1 MDSPSAPRI
10 RPLQQAPFADFAAE
24 DLVERGHG
32 RAGGG
37 LEEIGQGCG
46 Q

>member
-1 MDSPSAPRI
+1 MDSPFALRI
-10 RPLQQAPFADFAAE
+10 RPLQEAPFADFAAE

-37 LEEIGQGCG
+37 LEGIGEGCG